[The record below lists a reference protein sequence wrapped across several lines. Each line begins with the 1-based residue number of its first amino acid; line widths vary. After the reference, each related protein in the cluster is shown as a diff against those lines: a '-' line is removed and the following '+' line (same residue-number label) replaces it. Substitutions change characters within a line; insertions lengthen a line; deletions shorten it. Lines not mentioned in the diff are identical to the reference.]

1 MEKKAKEFY
10 IESEKIIRSNVDMA
24 VNSEADDVSKRATIY

>member
-10 IESEKIIRSNVDMA
+10 TEPEKIIRSNVDMA
-24 VNSEADDVSKRATIY
+24 VDSEIKWLM